1 MLKKDHWV
9 LVVLGVA
16 ILTSLGCR
24 SFSSVF
30 LFRNESNSEWET
42 KRLLHGI
49 PITLK
54 VPTHVKIDILEKSF
68 IVHQE
73 GDGFRHF
80 VPPVPLR
87 DVKHHF
93 IENDKVFVVDLK
105 RPAAGSLTASVDLDP
120 EQQYFNKIDRK
131 YTDTTIEAVTGLLG
145 AVAQNGLFGVKTTD
159 GKPAVQTD
167 GPKFKIHKPII
178 STVASEIFEIDA
190 ADFEVQVS
198 EFLSTHLNDCHSC
211 DQGSNVVNVP
221 GFEFGFPVQGAV
233 DAADVAPAEPS
244 SRATRSAPENS
255 NPTREQPELPVP
267 PPTPLPD
274 DDAENDNPF
283 DVPLGG
289 LPERPFG

>member
-1 MLKKDHWV
+1 MFDRSRWI
-9 LVVLGVA
+9 LVVIGVA
-16 ILTSLGCR
+16 MLTSLGCR

-49 PITLK
+49 PVTLK

-120 EQQYFNKIDRK
+120 DQQYFNKIDRQ

-145 AVAQNGLFGVKTTD
+145 VVAQNGLFGVKTTE
-159 GKPAVQTD
+159 GGSNQVETERST
-167 GPKFKIHKPII
+167 FKIHRPVI

-190 ADFEVQVS
+190 PDFEVQVS
-198 EFLSTHLNDCHSC
+198 EFLSTHLNGCHSC
-211 DQGSNVVNVP
+211 AQGSQVVDVP
-221 GFEFGFPVQGAV
+221 GFEIGFPAN
-233 DAADVAPAEPS
+233 DVSGSYGPAPADASGGDNRSEMEN
-244 SRATRSAPENS
+244 SRRAVESVDRPEVLPEPENDTENE
-255 NPTREQPELPVP
+255 NPY
-267 PPTPLPD
+267 
-274 DDAENDNPF
+274 
-283 DVPLGG
+283 DVPFGG
-289 LPERPFG
+289 LSESPLG